1 MLLMKEKE
9 NDTMTIREL
18 QRSGLPYAALGDE
31 EMIDE
36 LRQCEQECF
45 EINNIPPAQRDLRNA
60 RIKKLL
66 GKTGEV
72 FNVNAPFHCDFGK
85 NIEVGNH
92 FFANFNLT
100 ILDENLVTFG
110 DHVYIGPNCSFFTP
124 LHPLD
129 VEQRNRNIQS
139 ALPIHVGNNVWFGGN
154 VTVLP
159 GVTIGNNVTIG
170 AGSVVTHDI
179 PADVLAAGNPCKVI
193 RKLKE

>member
-1 MLLMKEKE
+1 
-9 NDTMTIREL
+9 MTIREL